1 MEGKLGRWAA
11 GSRAVRL
18 RTRIADVVDNR
29 ATRGIAGSGEG
40 QGNPSTARQGD
51 ERCARLSSSAPG
63 TSNSSIEWEA
73 WALNHHVLARL
84 CTSHCHHTEPGQDSL
99 AFSSDFMAWK
109 STRHEACPLQ
119 PGDSPFLH
127 CDILFQKRGQHQVT
141 QEKPRGTLK
150 GQESKPKD
158 HSSNVLPSPG
168 WRDRSP
174 KVYVMKLMTKNNINL
189 KGIFE
194 FWVESRCQLLESKCY
209 ILSSLTKISNVVETL
224 KPTELMAKIHLD
236 PTKPRLL

>member
-1 MEGKLGRWAA
+1 
-11 GSRAVRL
+11 VRL

-29 ATRGIAGSGEG
+29 VATGAQQAQAKAKEIQAQPGRAMRGALDC
-40 QGNPSTARQGD
+40 PALPRAPATA
-51 ERCARLSSSAPG
+51 L
-63 TSNSSIEWEA
+63 EWEA
-73 WALNHHVLARL
+73 WALNRDVLARL
-84 CTSHCHHTEPGQDSL
+84 RTSHCHHTEPGQDSL
-99 AFSSDFMAWK
+99 ASSSDFVAWK
-109 STRHEACPLQ
+109 STRREACPLQ

-127 CDILFQKRGQHQVT
+127 CDVLFQKRGQHQVT

-150 GQESKPKD
+150 GQGSKAKG

-224 KPTELMAKIHLD
+224 KPIELMAKIHLD
-236 PTKPRLL
+236 PTKPRLS